1 MGSMRRVYRRH
12 FIAAP
17 LILAASRA
25 GAAERT
31 IGWISSDSREAAEPF
46 LRVFKQALAAGARP
60 GAEPVL
66 VLERFADD
74 NRDAIP
80 GFVSELQRLG
90 VRLIVSQGAAT
101 LPVVRAKPSVPV
113 VFGFSADPVVAGIAQ
128 SFARPGGAVTG
139 VSFMSL
145 ELNPKRI
152 DLVREALV
160 DCQTVSLL
168 SYARHAGEENE
179 IVACQQAAGKLGVRL
194 NVHRVDGP
202 AEVRPAVFAA
212 FDAGAQAI
220 VMLPSALMVQQA
232 RATAAD
238 CIGNRVA
245 LVSGWSSIA
254 RAGALMTYGPR
265 LEAAYGQV
273 ASYVLKVLEGA
284 DVASMPI
291 EQPSVFEL
299 VINLGTAK
307 ALGLTIPPSLYA
319 RADQIIE

>member
-1 MGSMRRVYRRH
+1 MASKRRLYRRH

-17 LILAASRA
+17 LILAASKA
-25 GAAERT
+25 QAAERM
-31 IGWISSDSREAAEPF
+31 IGWISPDSREAAEPF
-46 LRVFKQALAAGARP
+46 VRVFKEALAAGARP
-60 GAEPVL
+60 GSEPVL
-66 VLERFADD
+66 VLERFAND
-74 NRDAIP
+74 NSDAIP
-80 GFVSELQRLG
+80 VFVSELQRLG

-101 LPVVRAKPSVPV
+101 LPVVRARPSVPV

-128 SFARPGGAVTG
+128 SFARPGGMVTG

-160 DCQTVSLL
+160 DCQTISLL

-179 IVACQQAAGKLGVRL
+179 IIACQQAADKLALRL
-194 NVHRVDGP
+194 NVHRVQGP
-202 AEVRPAVFAA
+202 ADVKPALFAA

-232 RATAAD
+232 RAIAAE
-238 CIGNRVA
+238 CIAKRVA

-254 RAGALMTYGPR
+254 RAGALMTYGPK

-273 ASYVLKVLEGA
+273 ASYVLKVLDGA
-284 DVASMPI
+284 DVAGMPI

-299 VINLGTAK
+299 VINLRTAK

-319 RADQIIE
+319 RSDEMIE